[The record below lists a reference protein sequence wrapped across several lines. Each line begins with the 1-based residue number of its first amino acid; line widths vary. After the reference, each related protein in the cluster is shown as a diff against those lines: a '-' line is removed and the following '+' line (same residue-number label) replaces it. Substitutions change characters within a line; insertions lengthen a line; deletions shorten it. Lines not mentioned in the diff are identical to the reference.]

1 MVLMAIHDNRDTL
14 QNPERGV
21 VLRESNGMDDNN
33 DRKRSRDYLGLTDRR
48 TLQIY
53 IHNIVLDRGGVN
65 NGRNNDRFVSIDID
79 QII

>member
-33 DRKRSRDYLGLTDRR
+33 DRKRSRDYLDPMDRR
-48 TLQIY
+48 MLQTY
-53 IHNIVLDRGGVN
+53 IHNNVI
-65 NGRNNDRFVSIDID
+65 SY
-79 QII
+79 